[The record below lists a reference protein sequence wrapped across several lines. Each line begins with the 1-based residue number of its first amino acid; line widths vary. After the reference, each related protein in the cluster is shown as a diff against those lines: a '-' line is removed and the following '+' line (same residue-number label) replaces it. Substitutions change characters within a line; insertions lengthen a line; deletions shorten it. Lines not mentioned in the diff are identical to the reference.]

1 MARRSS
7 AVALLLAAVALA
19 LALALA
25 LPAYAEARGGKNGI
39 PDGVVGVFGDDSKI
53 KMPIPSR
60 KESAPRS
67 PSLAGDDPPDANP
80 ACDVCRWAWTNAQQ
94 ALADP
99 DTQAQVMRFA
109 EETACGMLPSEEAQ
123 KCKEMARE
131 YLPNAIAALES
142 FDADEA
148 CGAVGFCPPPKRS
161 SSEGGGEAE
170 SEREREAR
178 RFIREALVSSL
189 ALSSTSS
196 SSSSPS
202 TLTTTTS
209 TSSFSSPHRLGGPAC
224 PACRLALN
232 SVKLQLEDPA
242 NQKQLLDKAHTV
254 KRKKKRIFSFYL
266 FLFLSSSAH
275 FFKPFP

>member
-1 MARRSS
+1 
-7 AVALLLAAVALA
+7 
-19 LALALA
+19 
-25 LPAYAEARGGKNGI
+25 
-39 PDGVVGVFGDDSKI
+39 
-53 KMPIPSR
+53 
-60 KESAPRS
+60 
-67 PSLAGDDPPDANP
+67 
-80 ACDVCRWAWTNAQQ
+80 
-94 ALADP
+94 
-99 DTQAQVMRFA
+99 MRFA
-109 EETACGMLPSEEAQ
+109 EETACGLLPSEEAQ

-242 NQKQLLDKAHTV
+242 NQKQLLDKAHKV
-254 KRKKKRIFSFYL
+254 KRKKKRFFSFYL

-275 FFKPFP
+275 FSKPFP